1 MRGRPLN
8 GCRGTDQLPHLPL
21 WLPLWLRLGDTCPLC
36 LVLRDPSLR
45 DAARQQVVQQAR
57 EALKRDEL
65 QEWKG

>member
-8 GCRGTDQLPHLPL
+8 VCRGDTQYPHLPL
-21 WLPLWLRLGDTCPLC
+21 WLRIGDTCPLC

-45 DAARQQVVQQAR
+45 DAARQQIIKQAR
-57 EALKRDEL
+57 EALERDEL

>member
-8 GCRGTDQLPHLPL
+8 GCRGANQLPHLQ
-21 WLPLWLRLGDTCPLC
+21 LWLRISDTCPLC